1 MGKMDSQLIV
11 AVHNVNILTPS
22 PTPSILS
29 IDGPSV
35 KGGDKFPF
43 IKRGKGVFPS
53 PPAGEG

>member
-1 MGKMDSQLIV
+1 MDSQLIV